1 MSHPSLLAL
10 LGHPVAHSWSPDL
23 HRAAMGR
30 LGRAGAYVAC
40 DVPPARLAEALRGLW
55 VLGARG
61 VNLTMPH
68 KVAALDLAVEVT
80 PEARVLGA
88 ANTLIRDGDG
98 WLAHNTDLFGYQVML
113 ADATP
118 ERALILGAGG
128 GARAVA
134 HALSLV
140 GCRLTIA
147 VREPAAG
154 QELLDVLG
162 IEGLVRP
169 WHERHLGLEGVDLV
183 VNTTPIGLDLPG
195 TPPGDLGRRAD
206 REGPTP
212 LEPEWMGRL
221 HPGALVHDL
230 VYARGETPFVHWA
243 RLCGLEARDGRAML
257 AGQAAA
263 AQAAWWGGPM
273 PLAEYREALDALLV

>member
-1 MSHPSLLAL
+1 MSHPALLAL

-23 HRAAMGR
+23 HRSVMAR
-30 LGRAGAYVAC
+30 LGRQGTYVAC
-40 DVPPARLAEALRGLW
+40 DVPPARLAEAVRGLW

-68 KVAALDLAVEVT
+68 KVAVLGLVADIS
-80 PEARVLGA
+80 PEARILGA
-88 ANTLIRDGDG
+88 ANTLIRGEEG

-113 ADATP
+113 GDATP

-134 HALSLV
+134 QALSLL
-140 GCRLTIA
+140 GCRLTVA
-147 VREPAAG
+147 VREPASG
-154 QELLDVLG
+154 QELLDALG
-162 IEGLVRP
+162 VEGTIRP
-169 WHERHLGLEGVDLV
+169 WHERHHGLESVDLV
-183 VNTTPIGLDLPG
+183 VNATPIGLGLPG

-212 LEPEWMGRL
+212 LEPDAIGRL
-221 HPGALVHDL
+221 SRDAIVHDL

-243 RLCGLEARDGRAML
+243 RLCGLEAVDGRAML
-257 AGQAAA
+257 AGQAAL
-263 AQAAWWGGPM
+263 AQASWWGGNL
-273 PLAEYREALDALLV
+273 PLAECREALEALLV